1 MKKYFEFGV
10 GNRHIVRTEYEN
22 QDGTEY
28 EVKGIHGKIHFESLY
43 IRMWIFKVVLIIDSQ
58 EGIKLQMKE
67 RCTFKIILGI
77 KSSV

>member
-28 EVKGIHGKIHFESLY
+28 EIKGIHGKIHFESLY
-43 IRMWIFKVVLIIDSQ
+43 IRMWIFKVVLII
-58 EGIKLQMKE
+58 E
-67 RCTFKIILGI
+67 
-77 KSSV
+77 